1 MSRNVSHH
9 EGYHVHYKDGSVEL
23 VEHVPCVAGHHSLW
37 MLRDADSGEE
47 IAMMAADLKRLRD
60 YLNRLELP
68 GGGID

>member
-9 EGYHVHYKDGSVEL
+9 DGYHVHYKDGSVEL
-23 VEHVPCVAGHHSLW
+23 VEHVPYAAGSRNLW

-47 IAMMAADLKRLRD
+47 ITLMPAGLKGLRD